1 MQRRG
6 GKGKPGKKRRTS
18 GPKARET
25 PTMGTSTASLQEQVA
40 TLTRE
45 LKEAREQ
52 QSATGDVLR
61 VISSSPGE
69 LQRVFASILANATRI
84 CEAKFG
90 TLYLGEADGLR
101 TVATHNAPTS
111 YVEDRKRNLVR
122 PPPDSALGQVLKTH
136 RVTQVAD
143 ITAVK
148 SYIEGDP
155 YLVSAVK
162 LGGYQTPAVVPMI
175 KNGSLIGA
183 ITINRQEVRPFTD
196 KQIELV
202 QSFAAQAVIAI
213 ETARLFDEVQA
224 RTRELSESLEQQT
237 GTSEVLRVISSSPGE
252 LEAVFQ
258 TILSNATRLCE
269 AKFGTLYR
277 YDGGAFYP
285 VT

>member
-6 GKGKPGKKRRTS
+6 GKGKPGKQRRTS

-25 PTMGTSTASLQEQVA
+25 PAVGASIASLQEQVA

-52 QSATGDVLR
+52 QSATGDVLC

-69 LQRVFASILANATRI
+69 LQPVFESILANATRI

-90 TLYLGEADGLR
+90 TLYLREADGLR

-111 YVEDRKRNLVR
+111 YVKDRKRKLVR
-122 PPPDSALGQVLKTH
+122 PPPDSALGQVFKTH

-162 LGGYQTPAVVPMI
+162 LGGYRTIAADTLL
-175 KNGSLIGA
+175 KDGSLIGV

-202 QSFAAQAVIAI
+202 KNFAAQAVIAI
-213 ETARLFDEVQA
+213 ENARLLS
-224 RTRELSESLEQQT
+224 ELSESLQQQT
-237 GTSEVLRVISSSPGE
+237 ATADVLKVISSSAGQ
-252 LEAVFQ
+252 LEPVFRAM
-258 TILSNATRLCE
+258 LENA
-269 AKFGTLYR
+269 
-277 YDGGAFYP
+277 
-285 VT
+285 